1 MLAGLVALAG
11 TRAAGAAPSSQR
23 LFDGTP
29 LANNFMALLFER
41 VSVPLPADRVMDERG
56 ATSLS
61 KLRGRTTILSLWAE
75 WCVPCLLEARDLA
88 ALRRKYA
95 NGRFDIVSLLTSSK
109 KPLDYRGAHERLA
122 TMAAGD
128 LPLLIEPNGGK
139 KILAALSSGPRT
151 GPLAALP
158 SGGALPCTLLI
169 DPSGRV
175 RGRSFGAP
183 VVATMRALRAGAG
196 PQTLT
201 EEDKRNMMGGDVHT
215 AWTTAQGDALA
226 RTLASGLLE
235 KMR

>member
-23 LFDGTP
+23 LFDGTS

-41 VSVPLPADRVMDERG
+41 VSLPLPAIRVMDEHG
-56 ATSLS
+56 ATSLR
-61 KLRGRTTILSLWAE
+61 KLRGRTTIISLWAE
-75 WCVPCLLEARDLA
+75 WCVPCLIEARDLA

-95 NGRFDIVSLLTSSK
+95 NGRFDIVSLLTSSQ

-158 SGGALPCTLLI
+158 SGGALPCTLLV
-169 DPSGRV
+169 DSSGRV

-183 VVATMRALRAGAG
+183 VMAAIRAPRAGTG

-201 EEDKRNMMGGDVHT
+201 EEDKRNMLGGDVHT
-215 AWTTAQGDALA
+215 SWATAQGDALA
-226 RTLASGLLE
+226 RALASGLLE
-235 KMR
+235 QMR

>member
-1 MLAGLVALAG
+1 MLGGLIALAG
-11 TRAAGAAPSSQR
+11 TRAMGAAPASQR

-41 VSVPLPADRVMDERG
+41 VGMPLPPVQVMDAHG

-95 NGRFDIVSLLTSSK
+95 NGRFEIVSLLTSSQR
-109 KPLDYRGAHERLA
+109 PLDYPGAQQRLA

-139 KILAALSSGPRT
+139 KMLAALSSIPRT

-158 SGGALPCTLLI
+158 GGAALPCTLLV
-169 DPSGRV
+169 DSSGRV
-175 RGRSFGAP
+175 RGRSLGAP
-183 VVATMRALRAGAG
+183 VMAAIRARAGAG
-196 PQTLT
+196 PQVLT
-201 EEDKRNMMGGDVHT
+201 EEDKSKLLGGDTHT
-215 AWTTAQGDALA
+215 AWASAQGDALVRA
-226 RTLASGLLE
+226 LASGFLD
-235 KMR
+235 RTR